1 MEPAALSGPAR
12 VVAFLD
18 IGTNS
23 VRLYVVKISPNLS
36 WTVLT
41 RQKQVVRLGEGEFGD
56 DSVIQ
61 PAAMD
66 RAVRVCHR
74 FHDLAR
80 AHGATEFVAVATSAI
95 REAVNRGE
103 ILDRLRAE
111 ADLEVHPISGK
122 EEARLTY
129 LGVAS
134 GMEVGEGK
142 TLFIDIGGGSTEM
155 VVGDRERHH
164 LLESLKMGAIRMT
177 ALFFSDHDEPIPRTT
192 YARAR
197 RFVRNDMVRA
207 LQEVKGFRVE
217 QAIGSSGTIMN
228 LAEIADRQEG
238 RKEGDQS
245 GRLTYAALRAVVRDL
260 CNLPLAERKKVPGIN
275 PERAD
280 IIVGGAV
287 ILETL
292 MAELD
297 LPEIR
302 VSSRGLQD
310 GLLTG
315 YLSRLEEFRAVRE
328 MGVRERSVLQLGR
341 SCSIDEAHAVT
352 TQSLALD
359 LFDSARKIGLHPYG
373 ERERELL
380 AHAAYL
386 HDIGKFIS
394 YANHHSHSYYI
405 VRNADLL
412 GFDDTE
418 IAVMAHVVR
427 YHRKKFPGGKSQAF
441 GELDPTSGKVARTL
455 AFFLR
460 VAESLDRTHLGL
472 VRNPGFLLSR
482 DGDVILRLRPA
493 GDCQLELWALEP
505 HRKAFAS
512 LFDRDLVVVVD
523 RTERGDLA
531 VR

>member
-1 MEPAALSGPAR
+1 M
-12 VVAFLD
+12 D

-23 VRLYVVKISPNLS
+23 VRLYVVRISPNFS

-56 DSVIQ
+56 DPVIQ
-61 PAAMD
+61 PEAMD
-66 RAVRVCHR
+66 RAVQVCHR

-103 ILDRLRAE
+103 VLDRLRAE

-134 GMEVGEGK
+134 GMELPPEK
-142 TLFIDIGGGSTEM
+142 TLFIDVGGGSTEM
-155 VVGDRERHH
+155 VVGDRQRHH
-164 LLESLKMGAIRMT
+164 LLESLKLGAIRMT
-177 ALFFSDHDEPIPRTT
+177 SLFFQDHDLPIPTPA

-197 RFVRNDMVRA
+197 RFIRNETIRA
-207 LQEVKGFRVE
+207 LQGVKAHPVT
-217 QAIGSSGTIMN
+217 QAVGSSGTIMN
-228 LAEIADRQEG
+228 LAEIADRREG
-238 RKEGDQS
+238 LKEGEQS
-245 GRLTYAALRAVVRDL
+245 GRLTYKALREVIRDL
-260 CNLPLAERKKVPGIN
+260 SSLPLHERKEVPGIN
-275 PERAD
+275 PDRAD

-292 MAELD
+292 MADLD
-297 LPEIR
+297 IAEIR
-302 VSSRGLQD
+302 ISSRGLQD
-310 GLLTG
+310 GLLVD
-315 YLSRLEEFRAVRE
+315 YFSRLEEYRAVQE

-341 SCSIDEAHAVT
+341 TCSIDEPHAVT
-352 TQSLALD
+352 TRTLALD
-359 LFDSARKIGLHPYG
+359 IFDSARKIGLHPYG
-373 ERERELL
+373 DRERELL

-418 IAVMAHVVR
+418 ISVMAHVVR
-427 YHRKKFPGGKSQAF
+427 YHRKKFPGGKHQAF
-441 GELDPTSGKVARTL
+441 DEMDPESRKVARTL

-472 VRNPGFLLSR
+472 VRSPEFLIS
-482 DGDVILRLRPA
+482 DGGEVILRLRPA

-505 HRKAFAS
+505 HEKAFAS
-512 LFDRDLVVVVD
+512 LFGRNLMVVVD
-523 RTERGDLA
+523 RTELGDLA
-531 VR
+531 AR

>member
-1 MEPAALSGPAR
+1 MKTLNGPVR
-12 VVAFLD
+12 IVAFMD

-23 VRLYVVKISPNLS
+23 IRLYVVRISPNLS
-36 WTVLT
+36 WSVLT

-56 DSVIQ
+56 DPVIT
-61 PAAMD
+61 PEAMD
-66 RAVRVCHR
+66 RAVQVCHR

-80 AHGATEFVAVATSAI
+80 AHGATEHVTVATSAI
-95 REAVNRGE
+95 REAENRGE
-103 ILDRLRAE
+103 ILDRLRGE

-134 GMEVGEGK
+134 GMELPQEA
-142 TLFIDIGGGSTEM
+142 TLFIDVGGGSTEM

-164 LLESLKMGAIRMT
+164 LLESLKLGAIRMT
-177 ALFFSDHDEPIPRTT
+177 SLFFQDHDRPIPKST
-192 YARAR
+192 YTRAR
-197 RFVRNDMVRA
+197 RFVRNETVRA
-207 LQEVKGFRVE
+207 LQKVKSHRVV
-217 QAIGSSGTIMN
+217 QVVGTSGTIMN
-228 LAEIADRQEG
+228 LAEIADRREG
-238 RKEGDQS
+238 LKEGEP
-245 GRLTYAALRAVVRDL
+245 GGTLTYPVLKEVIRDL
-260 CNLPLAERKKVPGIN
+260 SSLPLSERKKVAGIN

-292 MAELD
+292 MAELEI
-297 LPEIR
+297 PEIR

-310 GLLTG
+310 GLLAD
-315 YLSRLEEFRAVRE
+315 YLSRLHEYRQVRE

-341 SCSIDEAHAVT
+341 ACGLEEQHAAT
-352 TQSLALD
+352 TRSLALD
-359 LFDSARKIGLHPYG
+359 LFDSAGTIGLHPYG

-418 IAVMAHVVR
+418 VAIMAHVVR
-427 YHRKKFPGGKSQAF
+427 YHRKKFPGGKNQAF
-441 GELDPTSGKVARTL
+441 EELDPGSRKVARTL

-472 VRNPGFLLSR
+472 VRSPEFLLSR
-482 DGDVILRLRPA
+482 DGDVRLCLRPA

-505 HRKAFAS
+505 HEKAFVS
-512 LFDRDLVVVVD
+512 LFGRNLVVEVD
-523 RTERGDLA
+523 RTDHADLA
-531 VR
+531 AP